1 MLKPNIATKRLE
13 EIESIR
19 SQLQKLAEEYKNDF
33 TEPNAL
39 DPVVDRDLKAAVASL
54 DLLKG
59 FTNRRQ
65 RRRVNRGSSSGIM
78 LVNKLSLTQ
87 PPERAQ
93 G

>member
-1 MLKPNIATKRLE
+1 MLKPNITTKRLE
-13 EIESIR
+13 EIESIQ

-59 FTNRRQ
+59 FYKSKTEKKGQ
-65 RRRVNRGSSSGIM
+65 
-78 LVNKLSLTQ
+78 
-87 PPERAQ
+87 
-93 G
+93 